1 MRYRP
6 FGISGKAVSAISLG
20 LGRNGGPGDAAG
32 WRRIMFSGME
42 LGVNCFDFEC
52 GEEAQERGIA
62 LGFQA
67 VERRLIFLICTVRA
81 EPRQPFSVER
91 LAESLKRA
99 LTRTSAGYFDVVMFE
114 QDVYADLT
122 PRARTLLRR
131 LRDAALVLQVGVRG
145 DACDLEAAVA
155 DPEIDV
161 LSTSFNLTS
170 DWRTRRILREA
181 AAAGMTVVGSDP
193 TPIAVAGAAPQPK
206 GRRLGRRERHN
217 PLEGV
222 GTYAFLHSTPNW
234 KAEELCVAYA
244 LTEPAIATLQLDM
257 TQIDLLETLC
267 GVPERDPPTS
277 LGAQVEMAR
286 FGVDGQGD
294 PSAAPGAA

>member
-6 FGISGKAVSAISLG
+6 FGISGKAVSAISLA
-20 LGRNGGPGDAAG
+20 LGRGGPGDAAG

-91 LAESLKRA
+91 LAEALKRA
-99 LTRTSAGYFDVVMFE
+99 LTRTNAGYFDVVMFD
-114 QDVYADLT
+114 QQVYAELT
-122 PRARTLLRR
+122 PKARTLLQR

-145 DACDLEAAVA
+145 DAKDLDAAVA

-161 LSTSFNLTS
+161 LSTAYNLTS
-170 DWRTRRILREA
+170 DWRTRRVLREA
-181 AAAGMTVVGSDP
+181 SAAGMTVVGSDP
-193 TPIAVAGAAPQPK
+193 APIAMAKPAPPAK
-206 GRRLGRRERHN
+206 TGLLGRRERHN

-222 GTYAFLHSTPNW
+222 GTYAFLHSTPSW

-244 LTEPAIATLQLDM
+244 LTEPAMATLQVDM
-257 TQIDLLETLC
+257 AQIDLLETLC
-267 GVPERDPPTS
+267 AVPERDPPTS

-286 FGVDGQGD
+286 FGGD
-294 PSAAPGAA
+294 DQADQSAAPGVA